1 MTKPQSRFMGII
13 YPVCLAL
20 RQVGQNF
27 LPGRPQGP
35 WLFAPPRFPALQAGM
50 AMHGILSRIEST
62 LGPERF
68 QLLMEF
74 LRFGVVGTVGFV
86 VDTAVLYAGLALGL
100 GLYGGRAVSYLA
112 AATTTWALN
121 RLWTFRGRGD
131 GPLHQQ
137 WALFLLVNLLGFAMN
152 YGTYAALIEFVPMVA
167 AHPVLGVAAGA
178 LAGMFG
184 NFVLSRQLVFRAKD

>member
-1 MTKPQSRFMGII
+1 MPEIERLRRSQVIINSDQTKAETAAS
-13 YPVCLAL
+13 V
-20 RQVGQNF
+20 
-27 LPGRPQGP
+27 
-35 WLFAPPRFPALQAGM
+35 
-50 AMHGILSRIEST
+50 
-62 LGPERF
+62 
-68 QLLMEF
+68 
-74 LRFGVVGTVGFV
+74 
-86 VDTAVLYAGLALGL
+86 AVLYAGLALGL

-131 GPLHQQ
+131 GPVHRQ
-137 WALFLLVNLLGFAMN
+137 WALFLLVNLVGFAMN

-184 NFVLSRQLVFRAKD
+184 NFVLSRQLVFRTKD

>member
-35 WLFAPPRFPALQAGM
+35 WLFAPPRFPALQAAM
-50 AMHGILSRIEST
+50 AIHGILSRIEST

-131 GPLHQQ
+131 GPVHRQ
-137 WALFLLVNLLGFAMN
+137 WALFLLVNLVGFAMN